1 MCVNK
6 IMQSLRLGVAL
17 QLTANIGKI
26 QSNVVNIDVAG
37 TIRNLGALQLNAACN
52 IKITV
57 DKDIAAAADSQV
69 ALGFNLALFIVTVQQ
84 VGATAHVR
92 AISQGVFHGADGDV
106 TGFGLFSMQLISMC
120 HALRGH
126 CLGFIRNI
134 VLIRYFGI
142 KIAIVNTRNN
152 NIGVFSIFAHGNQLA
167 VDS

>member
-1 MCVNK
+1 MRINK
-6 IMQSLRLGVAL
+6 SMQSLRLVITL

-106 TGFGLFSMQLISMC
+106 TGFGSCSLQPISML

-126 CLGFIRNI
+126 CL
-134 VLIRYFGI
+134 
-142 KIAIVNTRNN
+142 
-152 NIGVFSIFAHGNQLA
+152 IF
-167 VDS
+167 V

>member
-6 IMQSLRLGVAL
+6 IMQSRRLVITL

-26 QSNVVNIDVAG
+26 QGNVVNIEVAG

-57 DKDIAAAADSQV
+57 DKDIAATADSQV

-106 TGFGLFSMQLISMC
+106 TGFGSCSLQPISML

-126 CLGFIRNI
+126 CL
-134 VLIRYFGI
+134 
-142 KIAIVNTRNN
+142 
-152 NIGVFSIFAHGNQLA
+152 IF
-167 VDS
+167 V

>member
-6 IMQSLRLGVAL
+6 IMQSLHLVISL
-17 QLTANIGKI
+17 QLTADIGKV
-26 QSNVVNIDVAG
+26 QSNIVDINIAG

-57 DKDIAAAADSQV
+57 DKDIAATADSQV

-106 TGFGLFSMQLISMC
+106 TGFGSCSLQPISML

-126 CLGFIRNI
+126 CL
-134 VLIRYFGI
+134 
-142 KIAIVNTRNN
+142 
-152 NIGVFSIFAHGNQLA
+152 IF
-167 VDS
+167 V

>member
-1 MCVNK
+1 
-6 IMQSLRLGVAL
+6 MQSLRLVITL

-69 ALGFNLALFIVTVQQ
+69 ALGYNLAFFIVTIQQ
-84 VGATAHVR
+84 VGFTAHVR
-92 AISQGVFHGADGDV
+92 AISKGIFHGADGDIAC
-106 TGFGLFSMQLISMC
+106 FGSCSLQSISMC

-126 CLGFIRNI
+126 CLSFVFHII
-134 VLIRYFGI
+134 LIRCLGI
-142 KIAIVNTRNN
+142 NIAVVNTRNN
-152 NIGVFSIFAHGNQLA
+152 NLCAFFLVTQGNQLTI
-167 VDS
+167 DS